1 VTYWRGLLFWFCGL
15 LHDIWRFSRA
25 SVHLVFGVM
34 LFFSGFSTL
43 FWVLSSRFLFPFF
56 FFSCGFFL
64 SGFVFSFNC
73 QMVPS
78 WEPEWASTTTA
89 RMLITTYYGCW
100 LEGWVGFDRGDD
112 AWRLR
117 ASMRGDICI

>member
-1 VTYWRGLLFWFCGL
+1 MAYYFGFVDCYTTSGVFLGHLF
-15 LHDIWRFSRA
+15 IW
-25 SVHLVFGVM
+25 
-34 LFFSGFSTL
+34 FSGSCCF
-43 FWVLSSRFLFPFF
+43 FLGFRHSFGFCLPGSCSHFF

-78 WEPEWASTTTA
+78 WEPGWASTTTA